1 MLRAEVRKLIE
12 KVTELLEIRYGH
24 QRVVELLAK
33 ENKRIREDNQR
44 LMLQNNKLFDR
55 LMARNFESYAVYRE
69 DTEEIPG
76 NSYIGSHDE
85 PILDESNIG
94 EVIEDETIR

>member
-1 MLRAEVRKLIE
+1 
-12 KVTELLEIRYGH
+12 
-24 QRVVELLAK
+24 
-33 ENKRIREDNQR
+33 
-44 LMLQNNKLFDR
+44 
-55 LMARNFESYAVYRE
+55 MARNFESYAIYRE

-76 NSYIGSHDE
+76 NPYIGSHDE